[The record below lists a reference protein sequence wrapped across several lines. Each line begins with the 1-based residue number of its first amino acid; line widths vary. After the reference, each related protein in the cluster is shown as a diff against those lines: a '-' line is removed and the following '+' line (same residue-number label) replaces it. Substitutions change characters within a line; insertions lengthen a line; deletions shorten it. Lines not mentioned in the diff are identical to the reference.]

1 MDIIINNVY
10 FKCDNITVKEFKVL
24 IALCVTNNFNYKIIR
39 G

>member
-10 FKCDNITVKEFKVL
+10 FKCDNITVKEFEVL
-24 IALCVTNNFNYKIIR
+24 ITLCVTNNYNYKIIR